1 MKFRTE
7 KFPYRTA
14 GKVLLILCALVSLC
28 FVCLGILK
36 VTRPVP
42 AYEKIEE
49 RVLSFDGTTV
59 EYDEDTGILRAVYQK
74 DGFSFEAEFAA
85 ESGDE
90 APNSVV
96 CYVYASEDGSTLYFQ
111 NEPTRSDLIRAVRD
125 ENADAASLI
134 FGVALAVGFF
144 AIALAVVLFF
154 GKFFSAYEKIWFLSV
169 SVLASLF
176 SVLFPEESCNGVNGL
191 VIMGLYLLDTFLNV
205 LCELLISKQSR
216 WNFIVSVFVE
226 IAEISICL
234 VLAYRFATMATT
246 LFFWL
251 PCDILSFVNWNK
263 KKDEEKEEVTK
274 VRTLRG
280 WQEALVLF
288 LIVAWTAG
296 IGYLLT
302 TFSFGT
308 DLFGGNR
315 TLEVI
320 VCYLDACA
328 SAVGVVNGLAI
339 LFRFREQ
346 WIAWYI
352 SAILETVMNILA
364 GQYVLLILKAGYL
377 SNTTYG
383 YIRWSR
389 YIKEHRDAAEEK
401 SFF

>member
-1 MKFRTE
+1 MKSRFANIPFRRIGT
-7 KFPYRTA
+7 
-14 GKVLLILCALVSLC
+14 VVMLICALASLVLVC
-28 FVCLGILK
+28 FGIRE
-36 VTRPVP
+36 VTRPVSQ
-42 AYEKIEE
+42 YQETGEI
-49 RVLSFDGTTV
+49 LLTLDGTSVTN
-59 EYDEDTGILRAVYQK
+59 DEDTGTLCAVYEK
-74 DGFSFEAEFAA
+74 DGFTFEAEFPANEGNA
-85 ESGDE
+85 VPQSLLVHVYESDGDI
-90 APNSVV
+90 
-96 CYVYASEDGSTLYFQ
+96 LYFQ
-111 NEPTRSDLIRAVRD
+111 SEPTGSDIVNAVRD
-125 ENADAASLI
+125 HNADGASAI
-134 FGVALAVGFF
+134 FGAALAVGFF
-144 AIALAVVLFF
+144 ALALAVMVFF
-154 GKFFSAYEKIWFLSV
+154 GKFFSTYEKIWFLSI

-191 VIMGLYLLDTFLNV
+191 LIMGLYLLDTFLNV
-205 LCELLISKQSR
+205 LCELLISKQSK
-216 WNFIVSVFVE
+216 WNFLVSVFVE

-263 KKDEEKEEVTK
+263 KKDNDEEELTK

-280 WQEALVLF
+280 WQEVLVVLG
-288 LIVAWTAG
+288 IVVWTAG

-302 TFSFGT
+302 MLDFGT

-352 SAILETVMNILA
+352 EALLETVMNVLA
-364 GQYVLLILKAGYL
+364 GQYVLLILKAGYF

-383 YIRWSR
+383 YIRWSK
-389 YIKEHRDAAEEK
+389 YIKEHPGVAEEK